1 MIVSK
6 NIPDYICNQGKP
18 ILYISGLVKEEYLM
32 IILGELSQ
40 FLHKKIC
47 CGYSL
52 EVSQWGASYEYP
64 EHIFFMEK

>member
-52 EVSQWGASYEYP
+52 EVSQ
-64 EHIFFMEK
+64 